1 LQHKPAPNSQ
11 ADVAGDAD
19 IMTQGNGGKVFDP
32 FAPPYNVNLLIG
44 DLKDEEAQEEFVVL
58 VSPPKP
64 FQKGFTTVFDI

>member
-1 LQHKPAPNSQ
+1 
-11 ADVAGDAD
+11 
-19 IMTQGNGGKVFDP
+19 MTQGNGGKVFDP